1 MVTGQRHLLL
11 FFKFLSAHLPH
22 ARTFL
27 EGVIPLQERL
37 GCVAH
42 GRVQRCPRPCA
53 TLSVAMCNV
62 ALGRVQHVSCF
73 PDMRSKGAGMVLG
86 PWEKG
91 ERGHYDFNKVCNL
104 ASTVGLYS
112 IGQAAL
118 IKQLFAMSFC
128 IGSHF
133 LATGIGGYAFS
144 TFAAELVVTS

>member
-1 MVTGQRHLLL
+1 MLR
-11 FFKFLSAHLPH
+11 
-22 ARTFL
+22 
-27 EGVIPLQERL
+27 
-37 GCVAH
+37 VAH

-53 TLSVAMCNV
+53 TLSVAVCNV

-73 PDMRSKGAGMVLG
+73 PDMRSKGAGIVLG

-91 ERGHYDFNKVCNL
+91 KRGHYDFNKVCNL

-118 IKQLFAMSFC
+118 IKQLFVMSFC

-133 LATGIGGYAFS
+133 LATGKVGAWILF
-144 TFAAELVVTS
+144 LLLRKNWW

>member
-1 MVTGQRHLLL
+1 METNKLVRQRLTLATTIHFTVTPSHL
-11 FFKFLSAHLPH
+11 FV
-22 ARTFL
+22 RR
-27 EGVIPLQERL
+27 I
-37 GCVAH
+37 
-42 GRVQRCPRPCA
+42 RVTRCTRPCA

-91 ERGHYDFNKVCNL
+91 KWGHYDFNKVCNL

-133 LATGIGGYAFS
+133 LGSGIGGYAFAI
-144 TFAAELVVTS
+144 FAAELVVTS